1 MIAIATFASAFGEI
15 EILKCRATGSRVYLQ
30 AGCYQ
35 TETDESG
42 VSVVPYIH
50 AIFGFLVQAN
60 ARNVL
65 MIGCGGGSL
74 GTMLA
79 KAGIGVMIV
88 DDNPAAFAI
97 ARDYFGLPKTID
109 CRVADGEEFLLRTG
123 DRYEAIVMDAFKG
136 DRIPHHLRTSSFFRL
151 ARSRLDRSRGC
162 LLANV
167 HVQHDL
173 DMAPD
178 QYAGIARN
186 VWNEVRLLDTR
197 GAVNRNALVLA
208 GDVKNLRK
216 PKLLVPPLTGGEDI
230 ALHLDRMNFRA
241 CSRWVDSDS
250 CV

>member
-1 MIAIATFASAFGEI
+1 MIAIATFASASGEI

-50 AIFGFLVQAN
+50 AIFGVLMQAN
-60 ARNVL
+60 VRNVL

-79 KAGIGVMIV
+79 KAGIGATIV
-88 DDNPAAFAI
+88 DDNPAAFTI

-109 CRVADGEEFLLRTG
+109 CHIADGKEFLLRTG
-123 DRYEAIVMDAFKG
+123 DRYEAIVMDAFAG
-136 DRIPHHLRTSSFFRL
+136 DRIPHHLRTASFFRL

-178 QYAGIARN
+178 RYAGVARS

-208 GDVKNLRK
+208 GNVKNLRK
-216 PKLLVPPLTGGEDI
+216 PTLLMPPLMGGEDI
-230 ALHLDRMNFRA
+230 AIHLDRMHFRA
-241 CSRWVDSDS
+241 CSRWVDPDS
-250 CV
+250 CT

>member
-1 MIAIATFASAFGEI
+1 MIAIATFESAFGEI

-42 VSVVPYIH
+42 VSLVPYIH
-50 AIFGFLVQAN
+50 AIFGFLMQAS

-79 KAGIGVMIV
+79 KAGVRVTIV
-88 DDNPAAFAI
+88 DDNPAAFRI
-97 ARDYFGLPKTID
+97 ARDYFGLPRTID
-109 CRVADGEEFLLRTG
+109 CHVADGREFLLGTG
-123 DRYEAIVMDAFKG
+123 RRYEAIVMDAFAG
-136 DRIPHHLRTSSFFRL
+136 DRIPHHLRTSSFFDL
-151 ARSRLDRSRGC
+151 ARSRLDRLRGC

-178 QYAGIARN
+178 QYAGIARG
-186 VWNEVRLLDTR
+186 VWKEVRLLDTR
-197 GAVNRNALVLA
+197 GAINRNALVIA
-208 GDVKNLRK
+208 GNVKDLRK
-216 PKLLVPPLTGGEDI
+216 PTLLVPPLMGGEDI
-230 ALHLDRMNFRA
+230 ASHLDRMNFRS
-241 CSRWVDSDS
+241 CSKWVDSTGS
-250 CV
+250 V